1 MTNCPEEGE
10 VNFELKQ
17 GDCREVLATLE
28 PDSIDSVVSDPP
40 YGLEFMGAKWDSF
53 GEVVDDP
60 ATVGGFQDGNGG
72 NAYSRSR
79 IRVGHQKPMAY
90 QEFMFEVA
98 SGLLRVMKPGAYGL
112 MFGGTRTY
120 HRVACALEDAGF
132 EIRDC
137 LGWLYGSGFPKS
149 SNQKGDWT
157 GFGTALKPAWEPIV
171 MFRKP
176 SKLTVP
182 KNLEALGVGALNIDG
197 CRVGD
202 SGGTRKEKPE
212 PGRETVNCYGSGL
225 NGCVVAST
233 DKGRWPANILHDGS
247 DEVMAVFPEQKSAD
261 KRGDCEGSRPG
272 GFANV
277 GTDSGS
283 GEPCGRVY
291 DDKGSAARFFYCAKA
306 NRKDRDEGLGDS
318 FESTLPKAPNGA
330 ENCVGSGRGSMSKP
344 RKNSHPTVKPT
355 ALMRYLCRLVTPPG
369 GLVLDPFNGSGS
381 TGKAALLEGF
391 RYLGIEQSEE
401 YLRISE
407 ARLQAVEAR

>member
-1 MTNCPEEGE
+1 
-10 VNFELKQ
+10 
-17 GDCREVLATLE
+17 
-28 PDSIDSVVSDPP
+28 
-40 YGLEFMGAKWDSF
+40 
-53 GEVVDDP
+53 
-60 ATVGGFQDGNGG
+60 
-72 NAYSRSR
+72 
-79 IRVGHQKPMAY
+79 
-90 QEFMFEVA
+90 
-98 SGLLRVMKPGAYGL
+98 MKPGAYGL

-247 DEVMAVFPEQKSAD
+247 DEVMAVFPEQKS
-261 KRGDCEGSRPG
+261 GSRKPVVG
-272 GFANV
+272 SAAGFDVN
-277 GTDSGS
+277 GPRKDILHHGISGS
-283 GEPCGRVY
+283 E
-291 DDKGSAARFFYCAKA
+291 GSAARFFYCAKA

-355 ALMRYLCRLVTPPG
+355 ALMQYLCRLVTPPG

-407 ARLQAVEAR
+407 ARLRAAEAAR